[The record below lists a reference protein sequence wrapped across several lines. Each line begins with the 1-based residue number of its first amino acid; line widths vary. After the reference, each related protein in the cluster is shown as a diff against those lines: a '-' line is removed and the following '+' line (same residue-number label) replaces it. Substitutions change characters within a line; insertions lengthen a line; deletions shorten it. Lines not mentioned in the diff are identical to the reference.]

1 MIKAL
6 NKIKKYLTHK
16 KALRK
21 LIRQYEEQYE
31 VELILEQWLI
41 NCITSRGQVGRREE
55 LNQKQKAINE
65 EKLFI
70 DYLKAQK

>member
-6 NKIKKYLTHK
+6 NKFKKYVTHK
-16 KALRK
+16 KALRN
-21 LIRQYEEQYE
+21 LIKKYEEQYE

-41 NCITSRGQVGRREE
+41 NCITNRGQVGRREE

>member
-16 KALRK
+16 KALRN
-21 LIRQYEEQYE
+21 LIKKYEEQYE
-31 VELILEQWLI
+31 VELILEQWII

>member
-16 KALRK
+16 RALRR
-21 LIRQYEEQYE
+21 LIRQYDEQYE
-31 VELILEQWLI
+31 IELILEQWII
-41 NCITSRGQVGRREE
+41 NCITSRGQVSRREE
-55 LNQKQKAINE
+55 LTKKQQSINE

>member
-16 KALRK
+16 KALRG
-21 LIRQYEEQYE
+21 LIRKYEEQYE

-41 NCITSRGQVGRREE
+41 NCITNRGQVGRREE